1 MRTKILAAL
10 LPVIMTGCI
19 TLPSHNRPIE
29 TVAKGDTSQ
38 SQSKPNIFIERYDYE
53 PPSATQIR
61 VGRYTNAD
69 AVNTRQQEN
78 LLEVVID
85 TEIPSKAKTVGEAI
99 DFLLMRSGFSMA
111 SPSIQGEHVKQ
122 LLSKSLPQSHRKIG
136 PVMLKDALMMLVG
149 KAYWMKVD
157 PVHRLIAFDTVEEFK

>member
-1 MRTKILAAL
+1 MRTKILAAIVPL
-10 LPVIMTGCI
+10 LMSGCTELPINNQHVKPV
-19 TLPSHNRPIE
+19 E
-29 TVAKGDTSQ
+29 VADV
-38 SQSKPNIFIERYDYE
+38 SQSKPDIFIERYDYE

-69 AVNTRQQEN
+69 AVNTKQQEN

-85 TEIPSKAKTVGEAI
+85 TEIPSKAQTVGEAI
-99 DFLLMRSGFSMA
+99 EFLLMRSGFSMA

-122 LLSKSLPQSHRKIG
+122 LLSKQLPEAHRKIG

>member
-1 MRTKILAAL
+1 MRTILLAAL
-10 LPVIMTGCI
+10 LPVLMNGCI
-19 TLPSHNRPIE
+19 TFPSVEQQTKP
-29 TVAKGDTSQ
+29 VAIADAQKP
-38 SQSKPNIFIERYDYE
+38 KPNIFIERYDYE

-69 AVNTRQQEN
+69 AVNTKQQEN

-85 TEIPSKAKTVGEAI
+85 TEIPSKAQTVGEAI
-99 DFLLMRSGFSMA
+99 EFLLTRSGFSMA

-122 LLSKSLPQSHRKIG
+122 LLSKPLPHAHRKIG
-136 PVMLKDALMMLVG
+136 PVMLKDALMMLIG

-157 PVHRLIAFDTVEEFK
+157 PVHRLIAFDIVEEFK

>member
-1 MRTKILAAL
+1 LRTKLLITL
-10 LPVIMTGCI
+10 LPVCITGCI
-19 TLPSHNRPIE
+19 TLPSTNQQVKPVE
-29 TVAKGDTSQ
+29 VAEAPLPATD
-38 SQSKPNIFIERYDYE
+38 IFIERYDYE

-61 VGRYTNAD
+61 VGRYSNAD

-85 TEIPSKAKTVGEAI
+85 TEIPSRAKTVGEAME
-99 DFLLMRSGFSMA
+99 FLLMRSGFSLA
-111 SPSIQGEHVKQ
+111 APSKQGMHVKQ
-122 LLSKSLPQSHRKIG
+122 LMSKPLPHSHRKIG

>member
-1 MRTKILAAL
+1 MRTILLAAL
-10 LPVIMTGCI
+10 LPVFMTGCI
-19 TLPSHNRPIE
+19 TLPSVKQQ
-29 TVAKGDTSQ
+29 TKAVAIADAQKP
-38 SQSKPNIFIERYDYE
+38 KPNIFIERYDYE

-69 AVNTRQQEN
+69 AVNTQQQEN

-85 TEIPSKAKTVGEAI
+85 TEIPSKAQTVGEAI
-99 DFLLMRSGFSMA
+99 EFLLMRSGFSMA
-111 SPSIQGEHVKQ
+111 SPTIQGGHVKQ
-122 LLSKSLPQSHRKIG
+122 LLSKPLPHAHRKIG